1 MENEIENNY
10 NSMLANYPD
19 ILEVEDL
26 QQIFNI
32 GKNQAYGLVNSN
44 QIVSFKMG
52 RIHKIPKANVI
63 AYIRQYQVA

>member
-1 MENEIENNY
+1 MENEIKNDY

-32 GKNQAYGLVNSN
+32 GKNQAYDLVNSN
-44 QIVSFKMG
+44 QIVSFKIG

-63 AYIRQYQVA
+63 AYIRQYHVA